1 MKMTTTSEN
10 DMQQI
15 YVPKTA
21 RARGQKWR
29 WSYHGGGGGG
39 GGGSFPVEEFSV
51 KISEGVD
58 HRHIK
63 LFAQKKLSNYPVLCT

>member
-21 RARGQKWR
+21 RARGQKQ
-29 WSYHGGGGGG
+29 
-39 GGGSFPVEEFSV
+39 
-51 KISEGVD
+51 KIGATMCPPEG
-58 HRHIK
+58 
-63 LFAQKKLSNYPVLCT
+63 LENTPFQNLSCE